1 MALIELRSRE
11 NGEAAIHI
19 HQRLAALHKVE
30 FDEHVARDPFRHGP
44 AAYAVLRDL
53 AGYTGLE
60 LMQRAVAFSG
70 EQFRPDDEGRQ
81 ELAHGFNDLQRI
93 AEQEWHRVGDIE
105 LLSESTEICCN
116 FTAESPFCRCLA
128 RRSYERRRHIV

>member
-11 NGEAAIHI
+11 NGKAAIHI
-19 HQRLAALHKVE
+19 HQRLTTLHKVK
-30 FDEHVARDPFRHGP
+30 FNEHVERDLFWHGP

-60 LMQRAVAFSG
+60 LMEWAVAFSG

-81 ELAHGFNDLQRI
+81 ELAHGFNDLHRI
-93 AEQEWHRVGDIE
+93 AK
-105 LLSESTEICCN
+105 
-116 FTAESPFCRCLA
+116 
-128 RRSYERRRHIV
+128 